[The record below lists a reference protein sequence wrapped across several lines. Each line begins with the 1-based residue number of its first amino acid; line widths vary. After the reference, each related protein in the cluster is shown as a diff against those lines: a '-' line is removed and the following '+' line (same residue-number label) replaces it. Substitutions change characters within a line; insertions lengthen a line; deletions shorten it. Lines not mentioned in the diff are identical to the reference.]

1 MSKYFDNKSNEKN
14 EWKVTD
20 TEAVIVVDHGSH
32 THSLDLTNATAGQ
45 MLNDSNRVLGDAHR
59 AASHEKKY

>member
-1 MSKYFDNKSNEKN
+1 MSNYFDNKNNQKN

-20 TEAVIVVDHGSH
+20 TNAKIVVDHGSH

-45 MLNDSNRVLGDAHR
+45 MLNDSNRTLGDAHR
-59 AASHEKKY
+59 AASHDKK